1 MASACHR
8 DNAHANFIERVDVNM
23 KKKKKKK
30 KYWKK
35 KYRKDRNM
43 KKLSAY

>member
-30 KYWKK
+30 
-35 KYRKDRNM
+35 YRKDRNM